1 MKARQRYEE
10 RRQRRGGASLS
21 AVGAASLLLIGLL
34 FGLGAGLY
42 FGWVVSPVVY
52 IAAAPA
58 RLSANYKETYLFLV
72 AQSYAQDGDWPRAE
86 QRLNVLEDPALAQ
99 TVSDLLQNYLRRGEP
114 EARVR
119 PLALL
124 ANQLGINDPAVALFV
139 TPEFQPSPTAT
150 PTLAPSLTPTL
161 LPSATFTPSPSP
173 TASPTLTPSPTITP
187 SPTSL
192 PVYRLV
198 SQERVCDR
206 NGPTPRIEVIT
217 LDATLA
223 QLPGVEV
230 LVNWDSG
237 ADRFFTGFKPELGL
251 GYGDFTMQPE
261 LSYTVVVAEGSPPV
275 SGLRIEDCPASEG
288 GQAGGW
294 RLTFQNTQ
302 VTQATLEPAPTVTLR
317 VTLPPAE

>member
-1 MKARQRYEE
+1 MNARQRYEE
-10 RRQRRGGASLS
+10 RRQRGGGTSLS

-34 FGLGAGLY
+34 LGLGAGLY
-42 FGWVVSPVVY
+42 YGWVVSPVVY
-52 IAAAPA
+52 IAAGPA
-58 RLSANYKETYLFLV
+58 RLSPVYKETYLFLV

-86 QRLNVLEDPALAQ
+86 TRLNALEDPTLPQ
-99 TVSDLLQNYLRRGEP
+99 TVSDLLQVYLRRGEP

-124 ANQLGINDPAVALFV
+124 AHQLGINDPAVALFV
-139 TPEFQPSPTAT
+139 TPEFQPSPTPT
-150 PTLAPSLTPTL
+150 PTLAPSVTPTL
-161 LPSATFTPSPSP
+161 LPTATFTPSPSP
-173 TASPTLTPSPTITP
+173 TPSPTLTPSPTITP
-187 SPTSL
+187 SPTPL
-192 PVYRLV
+192 PVYRLL

-230 LVNWDSG
+230 LVSWDSG
-237 ADRFFTGFKPELGL
+237 TDRFFTGFKPTLGL
-251 GYGDFTMQPE
+251 GYGDFIMLPE
-261 LSYTVVVAEGSPPV
+261 ISYTVVVAEGSSPV
-275 SGLRIEDCPASEG
+275 SGLRIEDCAAADG

-302 VTQATLEPAPTVTLR
+302 ITQATTTPAATPTR
-317 VTLPPAE
+317 